1 MAFEKQSIG
10 SSVLNTPPEPR
21 TDLGGK
27 LKLHLGCGKRYLPDF
42 VHVDRADFPH
52 IDFRCGADSLP
63 MFESESAELIYS
75 SHMLEYFDRTEVRR
89 VLDEWKRVLC
99 PGGVLR
105 LGVPDFEA
113 LVEVYIQTKKLDM
126 ILGPL
131 YGRMEIAGTGATIY
145 HKTAYDFAS
154 LQQLLE
160 ECGFRDV
167 RRYDWRETIHNEVD
181 DHSQS
186 YIPHMDKD
194 HGKHVSLNVE
204 CKKSSV

>member
-1 MAFEKQSIG
+1 
-10 SSVLNTPPEPR
+10 
-21 TDLGGK
+21 
-27 LKLHLGCGKRYLPDF
+27 
-42 VHVDRADFPH
+42 
-52 IDFRCGADSLP
+52 

-113 LVEVYIQTKKLDM
+113 LIEVYFQTRKLDM

-167 RRYDWRETIHNEVD
+167 RRYDWRETIHNAVD

-204 CKKSSV
+204 CRKPTQ